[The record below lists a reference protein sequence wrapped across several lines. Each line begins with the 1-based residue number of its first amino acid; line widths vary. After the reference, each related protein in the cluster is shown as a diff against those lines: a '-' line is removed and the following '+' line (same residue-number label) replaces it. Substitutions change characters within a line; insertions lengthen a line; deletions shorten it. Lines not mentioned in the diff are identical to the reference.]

1 MRHPLASAVRSV
13 ADGSLW
19 LPVALVA
26 ANLVFNIVANA
37 AFKLSAASATWRGFL
52 VWQVVGNLAG
62 FITVLTLT
70 GLLRYVPLHVAYP
83 VTAGLAVVGVQVVA
97 ARWLFD
103 EPISSAQWLG
113 TLLVTLGIVLITR
126 GAEGR

>member
-1 MRHPLASAVRSV
+1 MGRLRIPSTLPTSV
-13 ADGSLW
+13 PLW
-19 LPVALVA
+19 LPILLVA
-26 ANLVFNIVANA
+26 ANLLFNIVANVG
-37 AFKLSAASATWRGFL
+37 FKLSAASSGWRGFL
-52 VWQVVGNLAG
+52 FWQIIGNLAG

-83 VTAGLAVVGVQVVA
+83 VTAGLAVVGVQVIA

-103 EPISSAQWLG
+103 EPITSTQWLG

-126 GAEGR
+126 GVESR